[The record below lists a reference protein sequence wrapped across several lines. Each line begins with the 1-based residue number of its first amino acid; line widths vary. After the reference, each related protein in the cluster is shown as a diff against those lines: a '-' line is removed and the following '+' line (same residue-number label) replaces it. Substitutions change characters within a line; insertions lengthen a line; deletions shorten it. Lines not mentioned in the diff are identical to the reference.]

1 MVEKGIRG
9 GICQAIH
16 RHARAINKYMKNY
29 NKGIESSYLECLDVN
44 SLYGLGMP
52 QKLPVNGFK
61 WIKIYTNLIKTSS
74 KNYDVDSDKGYILEV
89 DVEYP
94 KNLHGLRSDLP
105 FFAEKININESREFV
120 CNIRDKENC
129 SSHESSETSTKSWI
143 NTKKSTQSKG

>member
-1 MVEKGIRG
+1 MLLMVEKGIRG
-9 GICQAIH
+9 GIVHAIH
-16 RHARAINKYMKNY
+16 SYAKASSKYMKNY
-29 NKGIESSYLECLDVN
+29 QKDIGSLYFMYLDVN
-44 SLYGLGMP
+44 NSYGWGMS
-52 QKLPVNGFK
+52 QNLPVNGFK
-61 WIKIYTNLIKTSS
+61 WIKNLSKFDEDFIKY
-74 KNYDVDSDKGYILEV
+74 YDSDSDKGYILEV

-143 NTKKSTQSKG
+143 NTKKSTQ